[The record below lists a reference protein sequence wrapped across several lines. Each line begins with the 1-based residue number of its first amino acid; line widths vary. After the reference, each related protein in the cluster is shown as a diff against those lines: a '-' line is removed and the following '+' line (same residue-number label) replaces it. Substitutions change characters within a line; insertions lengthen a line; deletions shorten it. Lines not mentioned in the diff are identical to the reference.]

1 MRIRPFILAL
11 VLLAACNGNKERKAQ
26 LLAQKQNDSILAA
39 KEIKI
44 SFTKPALRENAK
56 EIMENWPELNRFDG
70 FIQRYFSKKRGD
82 VTQGIPELAQAVDSL
97 YTSKIPTDANLP
109 QIKSRLNLLRN
120 YVYRFQDHL
129 IDENLSDS
137 LFNADIQSI
146 KKAYHSLY
154 IQLNR
159 VNFFKPNP
167 ELLDTLE

>member
-70 FIQRYFSKKRGD
+70 FIQRYFSKKEE
-82 VTQGIPELAQAVDSL
+82 T
-97 YTSKIPTDANLP
+97 
-109 QIKSRLNLLRN
+109 
-120 YVYRFQDHL
+120 
-129 IDENLSDS
+129 
-137 LFNADIQSI
+137 
-146 KKAYHSLY
+146 
-154 IQLNR
+154 
-159 VNFFKPNP
+159 
-167 ELLDTLE
+167 